1 MAKYF
6 KWNPG
11 RNRDTTYSGSVQK
24 RFATLRKKPA
34 DPTSN
39 SSYYKVDDVSNGDR
53 TLIHQDKLNGKPK
66 KLGPLGSGD
75 FVSKIM
81 KFTNNST
88 KRNHCLSEWVC
99 MRDGSARFTMP
110 LGGYL
115 WKVKSGGTISLYQS
129 SPGVPYGNNKSA
141 YKDEIF
147 FATEDNTSTSK
158 RTPLHVMRDGDTGS
172 MVPKSLAGTQF
183 GFYTSRYSGSNITVY
198 SLYDDCKVT
207 YGETG
212 SNSGGYDDISAQPV
226 EDMDAGDVFTKSLP
240 TETTR
245 VMIQSTHDII
255 VSVDQ
260 STGGDRMMVAPV
272 SQYMYTRRTGTKGE
286 FTTGSYAT
294 HYNGMVAYS
303 TNSGEKV
310 WAVETGDGSGGDAT
324 LGLGIEYLANTFTY
338 GGVLSDYAII
348 APFGE
353 TNVKV
358 KYHGKTNGNAEAW
371 STLKTHTI
379 GSSTNT
385 PITPAGRFEDGNGN
399 GGDSHSDYDDS
410 GGGSVAHFASDASM
424 WWFESDKPVYICI
437 NSVGADEESLLGWMR
452 RSSRNDTWISSK
464 DGVTDYIIRPDEDLF
479 LLE

>member
-6 KWNPG
+6 RWNPT
-11 RNRDTTYSGSVQK
+11 RESDSTYSGSVTK
-24 RFATLRKKPA
+24 RFLKLDSRPNSK
-34 DPTSN
+34 TST
-39 SSYYKVDDVSNGDR
+39 SSYYKVDEPEPGSQ
-53 TLIHQDKLNGKPK
+53 TLVHQNKSVNKPK
-66 KLGPLGSGD
+66 KLGPITDSD
-75 FVSKIM
+75 FIGKMM
-81 KFTNNST
+81 KFTNRST
-88 KRNHCLSEWVC
+88 KRNHCLSEWYC
-99 MRDGSARFTMP
+99 MRTGSARFTMP

-115 WKVKSGGTISLYQS
+115 WKVASGTTSLYES
-129 SPGVPYGNNKSA
+129 SAGTPYGANKQA
-141 YKDEIF
+141 NAGELF
-147 FATEDNTSTSK
+147 FATEGNTSTST
-158 RTPLHVMRDGDTGS
+158 RTPLHVLRDGDTGS

-183 GFYTSRYSGSNITVY
+183 GFYTSRYSGSNIVIY

-212 SNSGGYDDISAQPV
+212 SNSGGYENIFAYPV
-226 EDMDAGDVFTKSLP
+226 EDLDAGDVFTKSLP

-260 STGGDRMMVAPV
+260 SSGGDRMMVAPA
-272 SQYMYTRRTGTKGE
+272 SQYMYTRRSTTKGE
-286 FTTGSYAT
+286 FTTGSNAT
-294 HYNGMVAYS
+294 HSNNMVVYS

-310 WAVETGDGSGGDAT
+310 WAVEIGDGSGGDAT
-324 LGLGIEYLANTFTY
+324 LGLGIEYLSNTFTY

-410 GGGSVAHFASDASM
+410 GGGSVTHFASDASM

-437 NSVGADEESLLGWMR
+437 NSSSGDEESLLGWMS
-452 RSSRNDTWISSK
+452 RSSWDDTWLSSAADIK
-464 DGVTDYIIRPDEDLF
+464 NYIITPDEDLF
-479 LLE
+479 LVE